1 MPSQRQ
7 RDEWSRPRLSAKIG
21 GGRATKMLASLE
33 ANAPNAAPV
42 FAALAQLVER
52 LIRNE

>member
-1 MPSQRQ
+1 MPSPRG
-7 RDEWSRPRLSAKIG
+7 EGWSRPPLPARNG
-21 GGRATKMLASLE
+21 GGLATKMLASLE

>member
-1 MPSQRQ
+1 V
-7 RDEWSRPRLSAKIG
+7 
-21 GGRATKMLASLE
+21 LASPG
-33 ANAPNAAPV
+33 ANPPNAASF